1 MGVKSYVAGL
11 KADAQASA
19 LDTGMNFLGGIA
31 SLAKYDQ
38 ALDQAKDKADITRET
53 TGIEGLNEEFLY
65 NLQYDRDYDSYQEK
79 IDAYFADIEMQ
90 LDENELL
97 SDEAKRTI
105 RDEYIPVYKKQISSN
120 AGILRTKGK
129 MAEIE
134 VEVEG
139 LGSALASDSS
149 LDYAQTLK
157 GYKDH
162 LEELQIFNEATVG
175 KMVDEYAYSIAP
187 VKGMQV
193 VQKSYMDHYADDS
206 FSLTESIDQVAFEL
220 GLDASQKKEMKK
232 QVSSWKTEYDQQ
244 MDTMYASQL
253 DEVNAGIAQAYDDG
267 EIFDVS
273 MLDGMME
280 ALPAKHRLGVFKA
293 KKDAYANN
301 DKLLEAS
308 ILSIADESRLPTEA
322 EWKQVELVHDP
333 EKRDELGST
342 LLVGYGE
349 ALVSSG
355 KSLSEAREAIQ
366 GYDGPV
372 SARARTKALAMFTKA
387 QLDLESDVTKVA
399 KDMLANTQDEIG
411 TVSRIPEQTIA
422 EIAETTRSKAPQ
434 LDPAQLEDRGEEY
447 IEEHIKEVEKA
458 IVPKISLGLGAPLD
472 MGAGGEAPEKGE
484 EPSSAAVR
492 EAAREIVDEQVEK
505 ITHQKKEEP
514 AEGQEQSSEEEPDL
528 ESEEEESADPW
539 WYEQYSAKRQER
551 RKGIK
556 EERAAYQARLAS
568 EAESVQKQAG
578 VTAPKAEQIPSS
590 RPPLER
596 GMTQE
601 ALVSNMLQIIKD
613 GEGKYLTQEELALIR
628 NDDIREQIIEMASTK
643 DSFLVDSP
651 LALSFIDSL
660 RRDQNVS
667 SESLR
672 QAVEGFV
679 NNGLIKA
686 ETAQDKR
693 LTQKYAF
700 AENPKEADL
709 QAYIGKIADEVF
721 PVKKGEVY
729 NSNRDRLRTTLNDS
743 ANKAIAMNP
752 ELLGSDFSKLQAQL
766 QTFAVNNLAK
776 NSLDDLE
783 KVTDLMAN
791 GDISKRITNLEHST
805 VSTFLQDV
813 QAGDYDVL
821 INYDVV
827 QQPEIRSLRN
837 ADKTIVQDAL
847 SRKLTPYKDYQ
858 ELLDNGTRFE
868 QLKVMANVSFLMAGG
883 ALEKALIG
891 SFGIKPSDMK
901 VMGKNWAFSD
911 PKAEG
916 LYFIATDADAEKRGT
931 LGWGMATADSD
942 GVHNLVMFADYVDP
956 QLTYEIEALKKQA
969 GDPMFDSRKQQAD
982 RNRDSAS
989 SVLGLGGLGIS
1000 PVKVQ
1005 EELDDKYYGV
1015 LDELEAKQNEL
1026 KTLTDDIMAYRYNL
1040 MGMPANTLRKRL

>member
-105 RDEYIPVYKKQISSN
+105 RDEYIPVYKKQISTN

-206 FSLTESIDQVAFEL
+206 FSLTESIDQVASEL

-232 QVSSWKTEYDQQ
+232 QVSSWKTEYDRQ

-280 ALPAKHRLGVFKA
+280 ALPAKHRLGVYKA

-308 ILSIADESRLPTEA
+308 ILSIADESRMPTEA

-333 EKRDELGST
+333 EKRDELGAA

-349 ALVSSG
+349 SLVSSG

-372 SARARTKALAMFTKA
+372 SARTRTKALAMFTKA

-399 KDMLANTQDEIG
+399 KDMLANTQDEVS

-422 EIAETTRSKAPQ
+422 EIAETTRSEAPQ
-434 LDPAQLEDRGEEY
+434 LDSAQLEDRGEAY
-447 IEEHIKEVEKA
+447 IKEHVKSVEEA
-458 IVPKISLGLGAPLD
+458 IKPVISLGLGAQLD
-472 MGAGGEAPEKGE
+472 LGQDQSGSGDPVGYPAEEA
-484 EPSSAAVR
+484 VL
-492 EAAREIVDEQVEK
+492 EAARTIVDDQIEEIVHTK
-505 ITHQKKEEP
+505 SEEP
-514 AEGQEQSSEEEPDL
+514 TEGQEQSREEAPEP
-528 ESEEEESADPW
+528 ESEEESANPW
-539 WYEQYSAKRQER
+539 WYEQYSAKREER
-551 RKGIK
+551 RQEIEK
-556 EERAAYQARLAS
+556 ERAAYQARLAS
-568 EAESVQKQAG
+568 EAESVQRQAG
-578 VTAPKAEQIPSS
+578 VTAPKTEQVPSS

-613 GEGKYLTQEELALIR
+613 GEGKYLTQDELALIR
-628 NDDIREQIIEMASTK
+628 NDDIREQMIEMASTK

-672 QAVEGFV
+672 KAVEGFV

-686 ETAQDKR
+686 DTAQDKR

-700 AENPKEADL
+700 AENPKEVDL

-821 INYDVV
+821 INYEVV

-901 VMGKNWAFSD
+901 VMGKNWAFLD